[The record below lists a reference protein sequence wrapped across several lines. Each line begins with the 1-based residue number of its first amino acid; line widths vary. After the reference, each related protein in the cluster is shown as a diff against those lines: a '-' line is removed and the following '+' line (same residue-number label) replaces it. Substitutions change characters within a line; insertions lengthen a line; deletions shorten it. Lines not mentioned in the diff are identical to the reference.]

1 MSTNIKI
8 CIVSTMIAL
17 LPATIFANKHNI
29 SKNGKYSIGMRLGSA
44 GTSKTENSIIA
55 GCNTDKFL
63 VDFGLSRVEAT
74 SSSGRK
80 RSWISAHMHIG
91 GRYKLDQNTYFDYGI
106 LGAHDINN
114 INNTETRVEPYEYG
128 TFIGLSWKPT
138 NKLQM
143 SMKISPYT
151 FEKQYNRE
159 ETNDYF
165 TEGSISTSYIF

>member
-8 CIVSTMIAL
+8 CIVSTVIAL
-17 LPATIFANKHNI
+17 LPATIFANKDTTSN
-29 SKNGKYSIGMRLGSA
+29 NGNYSIGMRLGSA
-44 GTSKTENSIIA
+44 GTSKIENSIIA
-55 GCNTDKFL
+55 GYNTDKFL
-63 VDFGLSRVEAT
+63 VDFGLSRAEET

-80 RSWISAHMHIG
+80 RSWISAHIHIG
-91 GRYKLDQNTYFDYGI
+91 ARYKLDQNTYFDYGI
-106 LGAHDINN
+106 LGAHDIIN

-151 FEKQYNRE
+151 FEKKYNRQ
-159 ETNDYF
+159 ETNNYY
-165 TEGSISTSYIF
+165 TEGSI